1 MIRLYH
7 NNINGILA
15 DEMGLGKTLQSITIL
30 AHLFET
36 NKLRGPHLVLVP
48 KSTLSNW
55 SLEFKRWCPIMKILR
70 FHGNREER
78 EEIANNSIILKDK
91 RMYYSSEN
99 PFDWDVLVTTYEILN
114 LEKNLLSKIN
124 WNYLIIDEAHRLKN
138 EESNFSKIVRAL
150 NTKHRLLLT
159 GTPLQNNLHELWALL
174 NFLIPEIFQNSAEFD
189 DFFNLEIDNQEEKE
203 NLIKQLHKI
212 LNPFMLRRLKVDV
225 EKSLPP
231 KNEILLY
238 VHMSEMQRNLY
249 KQVLSRNIETINTAF
264 TQMSKEE
271 ENLEKKRR
279 KIQEKIND
287 GQANEEEVAAANQLT
302 PSASS
307 SAASSS
313 SRNVILN
320 LVMQLRKCCNHPYLF
335 EGIEDRTLSPYGDHL
350 YKNSG
355 KLFLLHKL
363 MIKLKEK
370 GHRILIFTQMTR
382 MLDIIEDYLLSMSYN
397 YCRIDGNTT
406 YNDREDRIYEFN
418 KENSEKFCFI
428 LSTRAGGL
436 GINLQTADTVIIY
449 DSDWNPQADLQ
460 AQDRAHRIG
469 QKKPVQVFRLVT
481 EDSVEVKIIE
491 RAQQKLKLDAMIVQQ
506 GRLMN
511 SGDAKK
517 VSKDKLLET
526 LKFGADKIFR
536 KQEKDNEIS
545 EQDIET
551 ILEEGLKRTKELS
564 TKLLEEANKG
574 DLYDFKLDGNG
585 LGVQIFEG
593 KDYSDKKNRDN
604 KEGLGALNEL
614 VYNEMGKRDRRT
626 VLPSYN
632 ESGTLNEAT
641 VSSNIQNM
649 DNRFKFPRHLKL
661 PKMEDFQFFNK
672 TRLLELHAEENR
684 LFDKYLESY
693 DEKLAHYHQAKE
705 NINCGE
711 GTEEDE
717 EIVNNFTTLTAS
729 ALSKLTLLPDEKMQ
743 EKHRLL
749 SEGFSQISRLH
760 FLNFIKA
767 SAKYGRKS
775 YDKISQDLNFSYDLI
790 KSYSET
796 FWERGALDLPPQD
809 WERYLKQI
817 EKGEKKLEE
826 IDRLTIASK
835 NFIKLFKNPWEN
847 LTFKYI
853 GNANRVFTNIEDRYL
868 LNLVNLYG
876 YGKWDEI
883 RNYIRKS
890 EKFRFNFYLQSC
902 SSEAIGK
909 RCEAL
914 MRLTEKELIE
924 MDKKKS
930 SISGSSA
937 NADEN
942 PILPSSSAQY
952 INNFLSNESLYQQR
966 VASLNKQINEETKK
980 LLHNRAEFL
989 KLRQDNNN
997 SAAAASSSSATSNQQ
1012 FLNSFHA
1019 NSKELIDN
1027 SVENIQ
1033 NNIKNSG
1040 KAVGRF
1046 NIIALNE
1053 FHYPDLCHIIAHAGP
1068 DGVSKIIEKFLEKF
1082 PTFSKRQV
1090 EIKINEVGVKEKR
1103 EENNMKVWHVKDDYL
1118 KYLDIYKENQLKNAQ
1133 NKEQVGD
1140 ETVVKDENEEENDK
1154 EGDDKMEDAEGDE
1167 KTNKRKLDE
1176 EGATTT
1182 FINFNLPP
1190 PPLHKNNRAFSIFCA
1205 NKKKF
1210 LEEEVKKSNLNAS
1223 DLKDLLVKMWEDLD
1237 PESKRSYE
1245 VEEKELKRMYEKDLN
1260 EWNELVRN
1268 NKKIKN

>member
-1 MIRLYH
+1 
-7 NNINGILA
+7 
-15 DEMGLGKTLQSITIL
+15 MGLGKTLQSITIL

-55 SLEFKRWCPIMKILR
+55 GLEFKRWCPIMKILK

-78 EEIANNSIILKDK
+78 EEIANNSLILKDK
-91 RMYYSSEN
+91 KMYYSSGN
-99 PFDWDVLVTTYEILN
+99 PFDWDVLITTYEILN

-138 EESNFSKIVRAL
+138 EESNFSKIVRQL

-174 NFLIPEIFQNSAEFD
+174 NFLIPEIFQNSSEFD

-264 TQMSKEE
+264 NQLSKEE

-279 KIQEKIND
+279 KIQEKMATE
-287 GQANEEEVAAANQLT
+287 GPENEAENVSALNSVAT
-302 PSASS
+302 SS
-307 SAASSS
+307 SSASSS

-335 EGIEDRTLSPYGDHL
+335 EGIEDRSLNPYGDHL
-350 YKNSG
+350 YKNCG
-355 KLFLLHKL
+355 KMFLLHKL

-382 MLDIIEDYLLSMSYN
+382 MLDIIEDYLLSMNYN

-418 KENSEKFCFI
+418 KENSDKFCFI

-469 QKKPVQVFRLVT
+469 QKKPVMVYRLVT

-506 GRLMN
+506 GRLLN
-511 SGDAKK
+511 NADTKK
-517 VSKDKLLET
+517 ISKDKLLET

-536 KQEKDNEIS
+536 KQENHEIS
-545 EQDIET
+545 DQDIET
-551 ILEEGLKRTKELS
+551 IIEEGLKRTKELQNNI
-564 TKLLEEANKG
+564 LEEANKG

-593 KDYSDKKNRDN
+593 KDYSDRKNHD
-604 KEGLGALNEL
+604 KSGLTALNEL
-614 VYNEMGKRDRRT
+614 IISDMGKRDRRA
-626 VLPSYN
+626 VVQSYN
-632 ESGTLNEAT
+632 ESAMLNEGNI
-641 VSSNIQNM
+641 SSNLPGSL
-649 DNRFKFPRHLKL
+649 DNKFKFPRHLKL
-661 PKMEDFQFFNK
+661 PKMEDFQFYNK
-672 TRLLELHAEENR
+672 ARLLELHAEENK
-684 LFDKYLESY
+684 LFEKYLENY
-693 DEKLAHYHQAKE
+693 DEKLAQYHQAKE
-705 NINCGE
+705 NLNNGE
-711 GTEEDE
+711 GTEQDE
-717 EIVNNFTTLTAS
+717 ELINNFTTLTAS

-749 SEGFSQISRLH
+749 SEGFSQFTRIH
-760 FLNFIKA
+760 YLNFIKA

-775 YDKISQDLNFSYDLI
+775 YDKISQELNFPYDLV
-790 KSYSET
+790 KKYSET
-796 FWERGALDLPPQD
+796 FWERGPIDLPPQE
-809 WERYLKQI
+809 WEKVLKQI

-826 IDRLTIASK
+826 IDRLTIACK

-847 LTFKYI
+847 LSFKYI
-853 GNANRVFTNIEDRYL
+853 GNASRAFTNIEDRYL

-883 RNYIRKS
+883 RNFIRKS
-890 EKFRFNFYLQSC
+890 EKFRYNFYLQSC

-924 MDKKKS
+924 MEKKKS
-930 SISGSSA
+930 SISGATATTFQEEISLLPNSS
-937 NADEN
+937 
-942 PILPSSSAQY
+942 PQF
-952 INNFLSNESLYQQR
+952 INNFISNESLYQQR
-966 VASLNKQINEETKK
+966 ITDLNKQINEETKK
-980 LLHNRAEFL
+980 FLHNRAEFL
-989 KLRQDNNN
+989 KSRSDT
-997 SAAAASSSSATSNQQ
+997 SAVSSSSSLANSSSNSQ
-1012 FLNSFHA
+1012 LLSSFHA
-1019 NSKELIDN
+1019 NNKDLIEN
-1027 SVENIQ
+1027 SLENIQ

-1040 KAVGRF
+1040 KATGRF
-1046 NIIALNE
+1046 NVTALNE
-1053 FHYPDLCHIIAHAGP
+1053 YHYPELCHIISVAGP
-1068 DGVSKIIEKFLEKF
+1068 DGVSKIIDKFLEKF
-1082 PTFSKRQV
+1082 PTFSKRQI
-1090 EIKINEVGVKEKR
+1090 EIKINEVSVKEKR
-1103 EENNMKVWHVKDDYL
+1103 EENTMKVWHIKDEYL
-1118 KYLDIYKENQLKNAQ
+1118 KYLDIYKENQLKLNQ
-1133 NKEQVGD
+1133 NKENIQTD
-1140 ETVVKDENEEENDK
+1140 ENQIKDEDEKVDEKNVE
-1154 EGDDKMEDAEGDE
+1154 DKMEEADNEE
-1167 KTNKRKLDE
+1167 RSNKRKLESE
-1176 EGATTT
+1176 ESSTNL
-1182 FINFNLPP
+1182 INFNLPP
-1190 PPLHKNNRAFSIFCA
+1190 PPLLKNYRAFALFCS

-1210 LEEEVKKSNLNAS
+1210 LEDEILKSAIKPSEV
-1223 DLKDLLVKMWEDLD
+1223 KDLLVKMWESLD
-1237 PESKRSYE
+1237 SESKKAYE
-1245 VEEKELKRMYEKDLN
+1245 QEERELKRKYDKELS

-1268 NKKIKN
+1268 NKRIKKAE